1 MTWIALIE
9 QELPRMRLYASALL
23 SDLNA
28 GDTAVEE
35 ALSELIRFHLSS
47 PPARR
52 LLYALVDI
60 QVRQS
65 SKHPPEERVEL
76 LVHVCG
82 FDKEDCEA
90 ITGCSKPAARK
101 AAG

>member
-23 SDLNA
+23 SDLHG
-28 GDTAVEE
+28 GDSAVEE
-35 ALSELIRFHLSS
+35 ALSELIRFHLAA

-52 LLYALVDI
+52 LLYVLVDM
-60 QVRQS
+60 QVRKA
-65 SKHPPEERVEL
+65 SKHPAEERTEL
-76 LVHVCG
+76 LAHVCG
-82 FDKEDCEA
+82 FERQDCDA
-90 ITGCSKPAARK
+90 ITSSTEPAARK

>member
-23 SDLNA
+23 SDLHA

-35 ALSELIRFHLSS
+35 ALSELIRFHLSA

-52 LLYALVDI
+52 LLYALVDM
-60 QVRQS
+60 QVRQG
-65 SKHPPEERVEL
+65 SKHPAEERAEL
-76 LVHVCG
+76 LTHVCG
-82 FDKEDCEA
+82 FEKQDCEG
-90 ITGCSKPAARK
+90 ITSSTEPAARK
-101 AAG
+101 AAS